1 MWATWHLHQ
10 LLILVVIGMLA
21 LARGGTLRSTSL
33 WGHRTPAL
41 PSRLSSYTEPGLQR
55 RAALRRLEWSG
66 GPAGAGTREEEEV
79 WGGRPTFQRRGSLVK
94 EPSIWGTLEDR
105 PCRGLV

>member
-10 LLILVVIGMLA
+10 LLIPVVIGMLA
-21 LARGGTLRSTSL
+21 LARGRTLRPTSL

-41 PSRLSSYTEPGLQR
+41 PSRLPSHTEPGLQR

-66 GPAGAGTREEEEV
+66 GPAGAGAGTREEAEV
-79 WGGRPTFQRRGSLVK
+79 WGGRPAFQRRGSLVK
-94 EPSIWGTLEDR
+94 EPSI
-105 PCRGLV
+105 